1 MSRPPP
7 LPRPDVASPGL
18 IVGHGQVSYY
28 REALA
33 WTNED
38 IAAMLPVFPNLLS
51 IKMENDV
58 IEVVDYLR

>member
-1 MSRPPP
+1 M
-7 LPRPDVASPGL
+7 
-18 IVGHGQVSYY
+18 SYY

-38 IAAMLPVFPNLLS
+38 VAAMLAEFPNLLS

-58 IEVVDYLR
+58 IEVIDYLR

>member
-1 MSRPPP
+1 MIWQY
-7 LPRPDVASPGL
+7 DHNDDGDDD
-18 IVGHGQVSYY
+18 QVSYY

-38 IAAMLPVFPNLLS
+38 VAAMLAESPNLLS

-58 IEVVDYLR
+58 IEVIDYLR